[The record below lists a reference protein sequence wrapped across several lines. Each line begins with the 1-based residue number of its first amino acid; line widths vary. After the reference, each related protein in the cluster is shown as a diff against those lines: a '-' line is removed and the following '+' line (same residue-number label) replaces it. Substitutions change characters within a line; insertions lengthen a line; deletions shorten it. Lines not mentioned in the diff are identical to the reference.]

1 FHNRRLNQRYQ
12 CHVGIRSNRN
22 GSQQFRRQFGGD
34 KDGGRTVST
43 TDNTDG
49 SGLLNGEIHQPNIT
63 EESRAKQ
70 GTKDTELRSCTQ
82 QQGFR
87 IRQQRAKIG
96 HGTHTHKDQQR
107 RNTTGNGDLI
117 EGVQNAIL
125 ETGLRHQ
132 LHRGYAI
139 GTVIGFQHRRLSNI
153 RSNAQNGT
161 QTFQHGRISRGAD
174 SRFRRRPAHTGTGN
188 IHQQRTDRNRQQ
200 QQRLKTLLDGQVQ
213 HTEGHQHHY
222 GLAQFD
228 LG

>member
-1 FHNRRLNQRYQ
+1 RDWSSDVCSSDLQYRNREYDLLGFGYGAQLRHLDLTLLLTGQRFQNWRLNQRYQ
-12 CHVGIRSNRN
+12 CHIGIGGNRN
-22 GSQQFRRQFGGD
+22 GSQQFRRQSGGD

-70 GTKDTELRSCTQ
+70 GTEDTELRSCTQ

-87 IRQQRAKIG
+87 VRQQRAKIG

-125 ETGLRHQ
+125 ETG
-132 LHRGYAI
+132 
-139 GTVIGFQHRRLSNI
+139 
-153 RSNAQNGT
+153 
-161 QTFQHGRISRGAD
+161 
-174 SRFRRRPAHTGTGN
+174 
-188 IHQQRTDRNRQQ
+188 
-200 QQRLKTLLDGQVQ
+200 
-213 HTEGHQHHY
+213 
-222 GLAQFD
+222 
-228 LG
+228 